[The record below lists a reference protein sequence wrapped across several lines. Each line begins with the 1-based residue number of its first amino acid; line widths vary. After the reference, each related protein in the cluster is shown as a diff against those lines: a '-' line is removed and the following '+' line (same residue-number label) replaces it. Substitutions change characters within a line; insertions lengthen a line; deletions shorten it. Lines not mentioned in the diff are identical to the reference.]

1 VQHTLR
7 NAYLLNLLA
16 LIGIGVVMVFSSSAI
31 RIAPGAEAD
40 TFIFIKRHLMFVGAG
55 LVAMAIIAR
64 IDHNFWLKFAK
75 PLYLLGLALLVLT
88 LIPGIGTEYN
98 GARRWLRFGGFG
110 IQEPFHIERFLTCSL
125 NVGNL
130 SL

>member
-31 RIAPGAEAD
+31 RIAPGVEAD
-40 TFIFIKRHLMFVGAG
+40 PFVFINSHLMFVGAG
-55 LVAMAIIAR
+55 LVAMAVISR
-64 IDHNFWLKFAK
+64 MDHNFWLRFAK

-88 LIPGIGTEYN
+88 LIPGVGT
-98 GARRWLRFGGFG
+98 
-110 IQEPFHIERFLTCSL
+110 
-125 NVGNL
+125 
-130 SL
+130 